1 MQSIK
6 MLYKYSDTIEAEF
19 KEFDVDGS
27 GTVSEGEFALA
38 LGQLGVDV
46 SKPPLADLTEE
57 YTNAGRVNF
66 VAFLRSIRRIGKT
79 EPPPQKLNPGHPG
92 PEKTPV
98 PEPEPGPTTLQQ
110 TDTSPATQEGEDQ
123 QKRNMFRDYLVGNG
137 MLTKTAQARASA
149 LVEEGYTTIAELEE
163 MDREALQQVGF
174 KSGDLKKV
182 SARNLAV
189 SPDPSLVIAKP
200 VTPGDNSEAREQNV
214 AAAEDTL
221 EEDLVY
227 NGVCAAAGVARVLRE
242 EHLSIERLGELSD
255 ENFKGMCDKYP
266 DVITAGIKGDLQKLR
281 DNAKALSTASS
292 VILNSI
298 GVAFFAVL
306 IALCTK
312 YLPSYL
318 LYTPSHPT
326 SVLKMQPISEVDTA
340 RRVARSRYGLRVFF
354 LGVEPSTAMRPIVA
368 EVETSVRLRLPFY
381 YPPEYLYL

>member
-1 MQSIK
+1 
-6 MLYKYSDTIEAEF
+6 MLYKQRDTIEEVF
-19 KEFDVDGS
+19 KEFDEDGS
-27 GTVSEGEFALA
+27 GTVSDEEFAMA

-46 SKPPLADLTEE
+46 SKPPIVGLTEE
-57 YTNAGRVNF
+57 CTKAGQVNF

-137 MLTKTAQARASA
+137 MMTKTAQARASA

-189 SPDPSLVIAKP
+189 SPDPPLVIAKP

-221 EEDLVY
+221 EEDLVC
-227 NGVCAAAGVARVLRE
+227 NGVCAAAGVARVLRK

-292 VILNSI
+292 VILNTI
-298 GVAFFAVL
+298 GLAFFAVL

-318 LYTPSHPT
+318 LCTTMSSHI
-326 SVLKMQPISEVDTA
+326 SSQDALISEGDTA
-340 RRVARSRYGLRVFF
+340 KRVARSRYGPRVFF
-354 LGVEPSTAMRPIVA
+354 LGVDPATAMTPIVA
-368 EVETSVRLRLPFY
+368 EVKTSVRLRLPFY
-381 YPPEYLYL
+381 YPPEDLYL